1 MLGPHP
7 NTKARC
13 TYLLTNLLTYLL
25 PVAGEGLR
33 SVLSVRQLAA
43 LRSGKAVTKAAEVS
57 LDAGEEEGGTGGSE
71 ERARIG
77 ALLEREEDARLDFSH
92 WRWYGGGGGERGWV
106 HARPGEAAPPG
117 AVQQTSGWQWGTTG
131 WAYAEPRVPSR
142 PEPPLAR
149 AGRAASARPLSARL
163 WPKQPPGAKRAKL
176 LPGHAPRGW
185 PLNPL
190 RK

>member
-1 MLGPHP
+1 MLGPQP

-13 TYLLTNLLTYLL
+13 TYLLTHLLT
-25 PVAGEGLR
+25 VAGEGLR

-57 LDAGEEEGGTGGSE
+57 LDAGEEEGGTGGGE
-71 ERARIG
+71 ELARIG
-77 ALLEREEDARLDFSH
+77 ALLEREDDARLNFSH

-106 HARPGEAAPPG
+106 HVRPGEAAPPG

-142 PEPPLAR
+142 PEPHAR
-149 AGRAASARPLSARL
+149 GRAARARPLSARL

-176 LPGHAPRGW
+176 MPGHAPRGW

-190 RK
+190 RNRK

>member
-1 MLGPHP
+1 MLDPTP
-7 NTKARC
+7 ITSAQC
-13 TYLLTNLLTYLL
+13 YLRT
-25 PVAGEGLR
+25 VAGEGLR

-43 LRSGKAVTKAAEVS
+43 LRSGKTSGKTAEAS
-57 LDAGEEEGGTGGSE
+57 LDVGEEGGAGGGE

-77 ALLEREEDARLDFSH
+77 ALLEQEDDARLDFSH
-92 WRWYGGGGGERGWV
+92 WRWYGGGGGERGWLHV
-106 HARPGEAAPPG
+106 RPGDAAPPG

-149 AGRAASARPLSARL
+149 AGRAARARPLSARL

-176 LPGHAPRGW
+176 MPGHAPRGW